1 MNIFLEV
8 KRNNLVELKKYL
20 EYRSVNIQDEN
31 NKNLLH
37 YAVEGKAIDCI
48 NVLIENDIDINHKD
62 IIGQSP
68 IFDAAIKGNLGILKI
83 LIRNRCDVNLQ
94 DNYGNIAL
102 FYAVKTNNKPVVD
115 VIASVTDLTVLNSK
129 KESILF
135 KVIKYNYQDIKK
147 FMNDSNCGN
156 YLNETILHYAVKY
169 NNLELVKHYANRYTV
184 NQKNVNNESVFFY
197 AVRYSN
203 RDIIR
208 YLLKYTPVLD
218 LTNKYSEKLLD
229 FVNDNHYLIDDLITN
244 YITSLDYI
252 YYKQNNSHIYNYLCY
267 SEITLPISKILLN
280 KKDNYSLSL
289 LDYIKFYDDK
299 VNLKKLD
306 KQNK

>member
-1 MNIFLEV
+1 MDIFLKV

-31 NKNLLH
+31 KKNLLH
-37 YAVEGKAIDCI
+37 HAVEGKAIDCI
-48 NVLIENDIDINHKD
+48 NVLIENDIDINHRD
-62 IIGQSP
+62 LIGQSP
-68 IFDAAIKGNLGILKI
+68 VFDAAIKGNLGILKI
-83 LIRNRCDVNLQ
+83 LIRNRCDINLQ

-102 FYAVKTNNKPVVD
+102 FYAIKTNNKAVVD
-115 VIASVTDLTVLNSK
+115 VIASVTDLNVVNYK
-129 KESILF
+129 KESVLF
-135 KVIKYNYQDIKK
+135 KAIKYNYKDIKK
-147 FMNDSNCGN
+147 FMNDSNCTN
-156 YLNETILHYAVKY
+156 FINDTILHYAVKY
-169 NNLELVKHYANRYTV
+169 NNLELVKHYSNRY
-184 NQKNVNNESVFFY
+184 NINIKNDNNESVFFY

-208 YLLKYTPVLD
+208 YLLSYTPVLD
-218 LTNKYSEKLLD
+218 ITNKYSEKLLD
-229 FVNDNHYLIDDLITN
+229 FVDDNHYLIDDLISN

-252 YYKQNNSHIYNYLCY
+252 FYKQNNAHIYKYLCY
-267 SEITLPISKILLN
+267 RKINFPISKILLN

-299 VNLKKLD
+299 ETMKMLE